1 LPGCWQDTLAE
12 CHPPYQ
18 PRGSGARVFR
28 RVESPCTFVA
38 VSQLILVVEDEPQV
52 ARVTCQQLVEAGF
65 SCMSAGTASDAMSMV
80 SAERLPDLLLL
91 DVRLP
96 DLPGPELALRIHA
109 RYPRVPVLFVSGWI
123 DGLTDAAH
131 LEPLRWDFVPK
142 PFTGEALVA
151 AVRRLLESSAN

>member
-80 SAERLPDLLLL
+80 SAERLP
-91 DVRLP
+91 
-96 DLPGPELALRIHA
+96 ELALRIHA